1 MAFKLAKCAIDHEK
15 LHSDEMMIFK
25 AVIHYK

>member
-1 MAFKLAKCAIDHEK
+1 AIDHEK

>member
-1 MAFKLAKCAIDHEK
+1 MDHEK

-25 AVIHYK
+25 EVIHYK

>member
-1 MAFKLAKCAIDHEK
+1 MTFKLAKCAIDHEK

-25 AVIHYK
+25 VVIHYK

>member
-1 MAFKLAKCAIDHEK
+1 CAIDHEK

>member
-1 MAFKLAKCAIDHEK
+1 MDHEK

>member
-15 LHSDEMMIFK
+15 LHSDEMM
-25 AVIHYK
+25 

>member
-15 LHSDEMMIFK
+15 LYSDEMMIFK